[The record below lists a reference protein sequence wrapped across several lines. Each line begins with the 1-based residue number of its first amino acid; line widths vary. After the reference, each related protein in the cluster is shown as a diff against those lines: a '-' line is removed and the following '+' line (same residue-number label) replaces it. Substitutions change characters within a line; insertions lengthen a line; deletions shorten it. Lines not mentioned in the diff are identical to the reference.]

1 MFECAVTTGWNQRGQ
16 NEGSTCRTSL
26 PRCSRNPPCD
36 AVSMTTVVSWVT
48 PSNVIG
54 CVVDFLTLSSPFGAA
69 LWMHDFF
76 IFLFTCQTNIPG
88 ENVAAH
94 NIHSSE
100 INYLLIWKWM
110 GSDLFLPLFT
120 RNKRINRSKKLSCPV
135 LRPFSATSRPSRA
148 HTSHLLRNQWETE
161 VYIIFIFPLTEVRQ
175 LWELIL
181 ELDRWDKFLI
191 LFSQVFLSGVTVL
204 YCQWEKKIDIF
215 KFLSNHI

>member
-16 NEGSTCRTSL
+16 NEGSTCRTSR
-26 PRCSRNPPCD
+26 PRCSQNPPCD

-69 LWMHDFF
+69 LWMHDFLF
-76 IFLFTCQTNIPG
+76 IYLFSCQTNIPG

-100 INYLLIWKWM
+100 INHLLIWKWM

-135 LRPFSATSRPSRA
+135 FRPFSATSRPSRA
-148 HTSHLLRNQWETE
+148 HTSH
-161 VYIIFIFPLTEVRQ
+161 IILSLGQVSHIVQSSFPFRCYCSVLSVR
-175 LWELIL
+175 
-181 ELDRWDKFLI
+181 
-191 LFSQVFLSGVTVL
+191 
-204 YCQWEKKIDIF
+204 EKNRHF
-215 KFLSNHI
+215 